1 MNRQLTQQ
9 YKTIAHAETFIVFL
23 LCSFVIVGWVI
34 RLNMLTKG
42 VIYSAP
48 MHPLAGFVCMLGV
61 IAHYLQVREAKS
73 ARHIPQVLASVIVL
87 LGVARLVEY
96 YAHVDF
102 HFLYSPFVENRVF
115 QGSSGKYAPVTAIC
129 FVGIGLALLL
139 YRTRLGRGFYPTAW
153 LCLLTATV
161 TYARIIGYLYGG
173 EEMSTIGR
181 PLQMSFITALSLFL
195 LSTAI
200 MLSQGRTGILRLLT
214 KELPGSRIARYLVPI
229 ALMLPVATGLLHSY
243 SKEFRLLSDSIN
255 IPLII
260 MLNVAVMIGLIWKN
274 SMYLN
279 KSWLA
284 LEHERSHSERLKEQL
299 RIEEAKHMQN
309 YLMEI
314 KLKQQKELMLATIS
328 GQEKEKRKLGME
340 LHDHVNQVLASS
352 KLYLEMASGNPE
364 PCVTR
369 QLVDKAR
376 GQLTDAI
383 QEIRRL
389 SHSLIVHEKGTD
401 SVLQNITTLLNNVK
415 DATGIQLHVD
425 ISRAALKD
433 KCPDL
438 QLSLFRILQEQLQN
452 VIKHSRAENVSV
464 TIEDRPGLL
473 YFAVA
478 DDGIGFD
485 VDKATGGIGIKN
497 IRTRVEAFDGRL
509 EISSSHGNGCR
520 LAIFVPVRDEQRA
533 ESIEQGADQIL

>member
-1 MNRQLTQQ
+1 MNKQLTQQ
-9 YKTIAHAETFIVFL
+9 YRAIAHVETFIVFL

-61 IAHYLQVREAKS
+61 VAHYLQVREVRG
-73 ARHIPQVLASVIVL
+73 ARYVPQVLASVILL
-87 LGVARLVEY
+87 LGVARIIEY
-96 YAHVDF
+96 YANVDF
-102 HFLYSPFVENRVF
+102 RFLYSPFVDNPVF
-115 QGSSGKYAPVTAIC
+115 HGSSGKFAPITAIC
-129 FVGIGLALLL
+129 FISIALALLT
-139 YRTRLGRGFYPTAW
+139 YRTRIGKGFYPTAW
-153 LCLLTATV
+153 LCLLAATIS
-161 TYARIIGYLYGG
+161 YARIIGYLYGG
-173 EEMSTIGR
+173 EAMSTIGR

-200 MLSQGRTGILRLLT
+200 LLSQGGPGMLRLLT
-214 KELPGSRIARYLVPI
+214 RELPGSRIARYLVPI
-229 ALMLPVATGLLHSY
+229 ALMLPVATGLLHTY
-243 SKEFRLLSDSIN
+243 SKEFRLLSDSVN

-260 MLNVAVMIGLIWKN
+260 LLNVAVMIGLVWKN
-274 SMYLN
+274 SIYIN

-284 LEHERSHSERLKEQL
+284 LEQERSHSERLKEQL

-328 GQEKEKRKLGME
+328 GQEKEKRKLGLE

-352 KLYLEMASGNPE
+352 KLYLEMASGNAE
-364 PCVTR
+364 PDVTR
-369 QLVDKAR
+369 QLVEKAR
-376 GQLTDAI
+376 GQLNDAI

-389 SHSLIVHEKGTD
+389 SHSLIVHEKGTE

-415 DATGIQLHVD
+415 EATGMQLHVD
-425 ISRAALKD
+425 ISRAALND

-464 TIEDRPGLL
+464 TLEDRPGLL

-497 IRTRVEAFDGRL
+497 IRMRVEAFDGRL

-520 LAIFVPVRDEQRA
+520 LAVFVPMRN
-533 ESIEQGADQIL
+533 GY